1 MCALTFKEVA
11 SSINYE
17 FLFDLLVDAIGL
29 FLRVLQR
36 LDERLGE
43 GD

>member
-11 SSINYE
+11 SIINYE
-17 FLFDLLVDAIGL
+17 LLFDMLVDVIGL